1 MAHLSPGNDIEQ
13 VCAGLAK
20 AWEFLCGEERGFAQV
35 MTAKAALVF
44 TEFSYFMPIKMTADQ
59 RTGGMGV
66 LIERPDARDVAA
78 HMFGAETSCLQEAD
92 LHDACAEVCNLFSDC
107 VALHISGSSDT
118 HMGLPFLA
126 SQAVYDQIAAQST
139 VEAVYVSRSPNAQLY
154 VVEYHIFSQ
163 PH

>member
-1 MAHLSPGNDIEQ
+1 MAHLSSGYDIKQ

-20 AWEFLCGEERGFAQV
+20 AWEFLSGEERGFAQAI
-35 MTAKAALVF
+35 TRKAALAF

-66 LIERPDARDVAA
+66 LIERPDARGVAA
-78 HMFGAETSCLQEAD
+78 HMFGTEIACLQEAD

-107 VALHISGSSDT
+107 VALHISGNSDI

-139 VEAVYVSRSPNAQLY
+139 VEAVYVSRSRNAQLY